1 MVRHSSREHEVK
13 LELIAS
19 VAKSQHAMAVILQ
32 NIADLTDV
40 SPQLAR
46 SIGENI
52 RLLTGLQ
59 ERMAD
64 SITGSFP
71 GRRRKGKPAPPWISL
86 PVGERPPGRRDR
98 IGEHGE
104 E

>member
-1 MVRHSSREHEVK
+1 MVRYRSREHEVK

-19 VAKSQHAMAVILQ
+19 VAKSQQAMAVILQ
-32 NIADLTDV
+32 SIADLTDV

-86 PVGERPPGRRDR
+86 PGGEQLPGRRVR
-98 IGEHGE
+98 IAEDWE